1 MLAQLLS
8 SKPKSKLVNLFLAN
22 SARSFSFTE
31 LRVSTGCPSVLLK
44 KTIRELDKIGFLLV
58 YEKRRIRYYQI
69 NKHFALYPELVGLL
83 RKIKQV
89 PQDLLA
95 KNVSRA
101 GDLRF
106 AAITGVFA
114 GRPRM
119 DTDILLVGKIGPTKL
134 KKFLKLAE
142 KFAEAEVN
150 YTVLS
155 VSEFEYRKSMND
167 RFVKNILENDPVI
180 VVDKI
185 KRRNI
190 AKLVYKL

>member
-22 SARSFSFTE
+22 PARSFSFTE
-31 LRVSTGCPSVLLK
+31 LRVSTGCSSVLLK
-44 KTIRELDKIGFLLV
+44 KTIRELDKIGFLIV
-58 YEKRRIRYYQI
+58 HEKHRVRYYQT
-69 NKHFALYPELVGLL
+69 NKHFALYPELVTLL
-83 RKIKQV
+83 RKVKQV

-95 KNVSRA
+95 RNAARV
-101 GDLRF
+101 GDLKF
-106 AAITGVFA
+106 VAITGVFA
-114 GRPRM
+114 GRPRI
-119 DTDILLVGKIGPTKL
+119 DTDILLVGKVSPAKL

-142 KFAEAEVN
+142 RFAEAEVN

-155 VSEFEYRKSMND
+155 PSEFEYRKIMND
-167 RFVKNILENDPVI
+167 RFVKNILENDPV
-180 VVDKI
+180 VVLDKI